1 MSELDPNYPVMEIA
15 ICLVDYAPLPS
26 GHERAL
32 VGDIVAVRKPS
43 VGIGVK
49 EAKLYLWLRVEGV
62 EDGEF
67 PKLVNY
73 IMDSTSDVIYDKR
86 RYCISLEK
94 LKENYPYFDI
104 DLALD
109 QDTIYQP
116 FLLLDDDYTFILE
129 NDVQPFQVNGLIY
142 DKITGDYL

>member
-1 MSELDPNYPVMEIA
+1 
-15 ICLVDYAPLPS
+15 
-26 GHERAL
+26 
-32 VGDIVAVRKPS
+32 VAVRKPN
-43 VGIGVK
+43 VGIGAK
-49 EAKLYLWLRVEGV
+49 ETKSYLWLRVEGL
-62 EDGEF
+62 EEGEF

-73 IMDSTSDVIYDKR
+73 IMDSTSNIIYDKR
-86 RYCISLEK
+86 RYCIPLEK
-94 LKENYPYFDI
+94 LKENYPDFDI

-129 NDVQPFQVNGLIY
+129 NDVQPFQVSGLIY